1 MFGVVVMWCEQIKKF
16 ALIKLFVH
24 VSTQQ
29 SHTNILSHNKIKGG
43 ETPIEN

>member
-16 ALIKLFVH
+16 ALIKLFV
-24 VSTQQ
+24 STQQ
-29 SHTNILSHNKIKGG
+29 SHTHILSHNKIKGG

>member
-1 MFGVVVMWCEQIKKF
+1 MVGVVVMWCEQIKKF
-16 ALIKLFVH
+16 ALIKLF

>member
-1 MFGVVVMWCEQIKKF
+1 MFGVVVMWCEQKF
-16 ALIKLFVH
+16 ALIKLFV
-24 VSTQQ
+24 SKQQ